1 MSAFKQA
8 YVERSADAETEHDPG
23 AEPRR
28 GRHRGGQKSDRLR
41 LGGVDVFFV
50 HLAVLVDVQHD
61 SRRFTHHS
69 FEIFPLHVDDVVELE
84 PSEEGVDG
92 GEDHDGELGDGLTE
106 DPNAEADDA
115 GDAKLG
121 AEELGEFGEVDLV
134 EEVLRFVLSALLT
147 PRQSIGQSSSQSSP
161 DPPPEPP
168 EPPEPPPDP
177 LLLLKLPPPPLP
189 KQVAGATR
197 LAARLA
203 TTEGLAAT
211 RPGSEREE
219 MENAFIL

>member
-1 MSAFKQA
+1 MRFEVSASFNTH
-8 YVERSADAETEHDPG
+8 VERSADAETEHDPG

-84 PSEEGVDG
+84 PPEEGVDG

-121 AEELGEFGEVDLV
+121 AEELGELGEVDLV

-147 PRQSIGQSSSQSSP
+147 PGECVWGVGEGGGRDGEREGVDP
-161 DPPPEPP
+161 RVPPPV
-168 EPPEPPPDP
+168 DRAVV
-177 LLLLKLPPPPLP
+177 
-189 KQVAGATR
+189 VAVVA
-197 LAARLA
+197 
-203 TTEGLAAT
+203 
-211 RPGSEREE
+211 
-219 MENAFIL
+219 

>member
-1 MSAFKQA
+1 MLCYKTDSEMNRLEIRSERIQRA

-28 GRHRGGQKSDRLR
+28 GRHRGGQKPDRLR

-121 AEELGEFGEVDLV
+121 AEELGELGEVDPV

-147 PRQSIGQSSSQSSP
+147 PGECVGGVGEGGGRDGER
-161 DPPPEPP
+161 D
-168 EPPEPPPDP
+168 
-177 LLLLKLPPPPLP
+177 
-189 KQVAGATR
+189 G
-197 LAARLA
+197 AARV
-203 TTEGLAAT
+203 GCW
-211 RPGSEREE
+211 RRRFGSRVDVSPGSAGRTARCARCGASGE
-219 MENAFIL
+219 